1 MHEKSCF
8 WRTASC
14 VHRARVRDA
23 DDVTIQ
29 HLLMTQILFW
39 YLTFWQRQQKLCIK
53 MIFKIFHFQG
63 VLLFIFLVCNRPVLT
78 RLKARLRNKPLSP
91 EDIKV
96 STSCNI
102 SIFHRSAPLMN
113 WILDVRIWRNNFEVT
128 RKWENEVLFPIAWL
142 RSSRLKKSER
152 HLIRGGAAACPVI
165 QLYNRVPFVA
175 CYKNAVK

>member
-23 DDVTIQ
+23 DDVIIQ
-29 HLLMTQILFW
+29 HLLVSQILFW
-39 YLTFWQRQQKLCIK
+39 YLTFWHRQQKLCINNIQNISFSGSVAVHIPRLQPARAHK
-53 MIFKIFHFQG
+53 TESKTKKQAVISRGYQG
-63 VLLFIFLVCNRPVLT
+63 IYQL
-78 RLKARLRNKPLSP
+78 
-91 EDIKV
+91 
-96 STSCNI
+96 NI
-102 SIFHRSAPLMN
+102 SIINRSAPLMN

-152 HLIRGGAAACPVI
+152 HLIRGGAWSLSCDTVVQPSAICG
-165 QLYNRVPFVA
+165 LL
-175 CYKNAVK
+175 

>member
-39 YLTFWQRQQKLCIK
+39 YLTFWQRQQKLCIND
-53 MIFKIFHFQG
+53 IQNISFSGSVAVHFPRLQPARAHKTESKTKKQAVISRGYQG
-63 VLLFIFLVCNRPVLT
+63 IYQL
-78 RLKARLRNKPLSP
+78 
-91 EDIKV
+91 
-96 STSCNI
+96 NI
-102 SIFHRSAPLMN
+102 SIINRSAPLMN

-142 RSSRLKKSER
+142 RSSRVKKSER